1 MKITTGIIFIVMIF
15 MMHFHV
21 QTYFALSHAISIA
34 SASAMRAAGQFRA
47 SACAY
52 LGSQY
57 ACALVN
63 AVAPIRVR

>member
-1 MKITTGIIFIVMIF
+1 
-15 MMHFHV
+15 MHFHV
-21 QTYFALSHAISIA
+21 QTYFALSHAITIA